1 MLMRK
6 VPSGHSTSTAHSS
19 RSLKHHVEDR
29 LFTSCIHSNGAVC
42 GPHNYALFQTVNFY
56 CCWIGEIRRE
66 PTVKYYKECIR
77 AGVPTSRQEKVQK
90 IGAFSAYAE
99 TPISSTWS

>member
-1 MLMRK
+1 M
-6 VPSGHSTSTAHSS
+6 
-19 RSLKHHVEDR
+19 
-29 LFTSCIHSNGAVC
+29 
-42 GPHNYALFQTVNFY
+42 
-56 CCWIGEIRRE
+56 GEIRRE

-99 TPISSTWS
+99 TPISSAWNLKICPSRDAKRLALSRGFVFIETLFGTELL